1 MTGGDVVVGAYASL
15 TAVDGPDTAAA
26 FVRAVLAMDGVDGLE
41 IPLGLASDASWFQ
54 WAAEGRGHVV
64 TAVPVLAVR
73 TRAQPGFG
81 LASMDRGG
89 RRDAVEMVSQL
100 RDAIARWRGEGRDI
114 TTLALSSGT
123 PGGDDADA
131 RLGESLREIRS
142 WEWNGVRIAVEHCD
156 AHTGAGRPD
165 KGYTRL
171 EDELAAISRSDGVG
185 DAPCGITVNWGRS
198 AIESRD
204 PSGAA
209 AHVDMAGD
217 RLIGYMLS
225 GVASEAGPY
234 GPAWTDAHT
243 PVVDAADPAVSIL
256 TRDRAAQAVTPAVLR
271 AAYRGVKTSWRP
283 AGDDISTRVAALQ
296 TAVDLLT
303 TASKRGNT

>member
-1 MTGGDVVVGAYASL
+1 MTGGDVVVGAYAALS
-15 TAVDGPDTAAA
+15 AADGPDVAAA
-26 FVRAVLAMDGVDGLE
+26 FVRAVLAVDGVDGLE
-41 IPLGLASDASWFQ
+41 IPLGLASDPSWFE
-54 WAAEGRGHVV
+54 WAVEGRGHVV

-73 TRAQPGFG
+73 TRAESEFG
-81 LASMDRGG
+81 LASKDRRG
-89 RRDAVEMVSQL
+89 RRDAVRVVSRL
-100 RDAIARWRGEGRDI
+100 RDAIAHWRGEGRDI
-114 TTLALSSGT
+114 TTLALSSGV
-123 PGGDDADA
+123 PGGDGADA
-131 RLGESLREIRS
+131 RLGESLSEIRS
-142 WEWNGVRIAVEHCD
+142 WEWGGVRIAVEHCD
-156 AHTGAGRPD
+156 AHIGAGTPD
-165 KGYTRL
+165 KGYLRL
-171 EDELAAISRSDGVG
+171 EDELAAISRSDGAG
-185 DAPCGITVNWGRS
+185 DAVCGITINWGRS

-234 GPAWTDAHT
+234 GPAWTDSHT

-256 TRDRAAQAVTPAVLR
+256 TRERAAQAITPAVLR

-283 AGDDISTRVAALQ
+283 AGEDISTRVAALQ

-303 TASKRGNT
+303 PASTKGNT